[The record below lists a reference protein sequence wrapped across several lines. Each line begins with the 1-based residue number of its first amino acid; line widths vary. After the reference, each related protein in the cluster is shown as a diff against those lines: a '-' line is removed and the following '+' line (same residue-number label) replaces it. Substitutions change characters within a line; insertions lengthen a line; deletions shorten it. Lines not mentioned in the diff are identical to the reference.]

1 MFLQKVNLKMN
12 FIKMLRPQRNNVLI
26 GYSSGRNGTSFSR
39 GFVLAKWNAFANEKM
54 KQFK

>member
-12 FIKMLRPQRNNVLI
+12 FIKTLRPQRNNVLI

-39 GFVLAKWNAFANEKM
+39 GFVLAKWNTFANEKM

>member
-12 FIKMLRPQRNNVLI
+12 FIKTLRPQRNNVLI
-26 GYSSGRNGTSFSR
+26 GYSSGCDGTSFRR
-39 GFVLAKWNAFANEKM
+39 GFVLAKWNGFANEKM